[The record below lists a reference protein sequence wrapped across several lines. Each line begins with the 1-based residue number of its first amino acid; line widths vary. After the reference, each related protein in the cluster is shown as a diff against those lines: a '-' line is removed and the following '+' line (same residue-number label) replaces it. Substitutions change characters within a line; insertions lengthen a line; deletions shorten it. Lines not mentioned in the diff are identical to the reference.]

1 MFLELIHYIW
11 KESLNSD
18 AIGEQCNQCQQN
30 KQLPL
35 TSNHWTQKQW
45 HICLYGS
52 PCRGLGQVQIC
63 GRVIPV
69 SGILHLW

>member
-11 KESLNSD
+11 KENLNSD
-18 AIGEQCNQCQQN
+18 VIGEQCQQN

-35 TSNHWTQKQW
+35 TSNLLTQKQQW

-52 PCRGLGQVQIC
+52 PCRGLG
-63 GRVIPV
+63 
-69 SGILHLW
+69 